1 MRDEEVQN
9 ETTFTTWKF
18 CYGKLNDNM
27 LQGGLQRERERE
39 ESASER
45 KTGDYTWPHVKL
57 VNGFIYVSS
66 LATTTS

>member
-1 MRDEEVQN
+1 MVN
-9 ETTFTTWKF
+9 STTTCCRAVYKE
-18 CYGKLNDNM
+18 
-27 LQGGLQRERERE
+27 RERERE

>member
-27 LQGGLQRERERE
+27 LQGGLQEGRDGERESDGE
-39 ESASER
+39 GVE
-45 KTGDYTWPHVKL
+45 
-57 VNGFIYVSS
+57 
-66 LATTTS
+66 